1 MSANFDEDGRDVPQ
15 PIGRDGGGE
24 PGVRAMAS
32 VVIAAAVIA
41 GLYFGSVI
49 LEPFALAMLLSLM
62 LAPAVRVLRPYIGR
76 VPAVLATVL
85 VAFVAIFG
93 VAASVGDE
101 IFTLAQNLPKYE
113 YNIATKIRSL
123 KGLPGGGIIGKVTG
137 VFQDLSAELSAS
149 SSGLAPQSGTAS
161 GPPVPV
167 EIKQPQPAPLQM
179 LRDVIGPLLP
189 PLAAAGLVG
198 LFAVLILLQRED
210 LRGRLLR
217 LAGVGDL
224 QRTTA
229 AMNEAAARVSAYL
242 LMQLAVGI

>member
-85 VAFVAIFG
+85 VAFVLIFG
-93 VAASVGDE
+93 VAASIGDE
-101 IFTLAQNLPKYE
+101 VFTLAQSLPKYE

-123 KGLPGGGIIGKVTG
+123 NGMPGGGIVSRVSK

-149 SSGLAPQSGTAS
+149 RSLPLSGLRSNPQIAHPFAAPSGYD
-161 GPPVPV
+161 PPPK
-167 EIKQPQPAPLQM
+167 IAT
-179 LRDVIGPLLP
+179 
-189 PLAAAGLVG
+189 
-198 LFAVLILLQRED
+198 LLQQRRPRRCTRISTRWRR
-210 LRGRLLR
+210 LRRFVVR
-217 LAGVGDL
+217 A
-224 QRTTA
+224 Q
-229 AMNEAAARVSAYL
+229 
-242 LMQLAVGI
+242 